1 MKMEMACGFTNG
13 QSRVLL
19 PPGKDLT
26 VMAVNLAAEEKPQ
39 LPVSALRL
47 ESGQVMQMDI
57 SVSKQ

>member
-1 MKMEMACGFTNG
+1 
-13 QSRVLL
+13 
-19 PPGKDLT
+19 
-26 VMAVNLAAEEKPQ
+26 MAVNLAAEEKPE

>member
-13 QSRVLL
+13 KYRVLL